1 MGKYTKKSPKRE
13 ENYYESFK
21 INIYYTK
28 IRSDMCYF
36 VTVTDWLQLLLQID
50 NHKEGGNPAEDAE
63 LDEMIF
69 HETFC
74 GRAAEAEDDHV
85 LKIA

>member
-1 MGKYTKKSPKRE
+1 MVCEKVRVDS
-13 ENYYESFK
+13 
-21 INIYYTK
+21 
-28 IRSDMCYF
+28 
-36 VTVTDWLQLLLQID
+36 QID
-50 NHKEGGNPAEDAE
+50 NHKEGSNPAEDAE

>member
-1 MGKYTKKSPKRE
+1 MS
-13 ENYYESFK
+13 
-21 INIYYTK
+21 
-28 IRSDMCYF
+28 MH
-36 VTVTDWLQLLLQID
+36 QID

-74 GRAAEAEDDHV
+74 GRAAEAEDNHV
-85 LKIA
+85 LEIAQ